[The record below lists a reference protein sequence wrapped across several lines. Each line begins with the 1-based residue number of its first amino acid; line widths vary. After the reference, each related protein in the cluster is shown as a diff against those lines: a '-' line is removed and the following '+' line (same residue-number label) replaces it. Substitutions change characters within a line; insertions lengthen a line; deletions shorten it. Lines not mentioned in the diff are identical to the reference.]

1 MLSVRKLPL
10 RNLRGYASRSAAIIL
25 FAALTSA
32 AVFGGLLLTGA
43 VRGGL
48 ETVRARLGADIMV
61 TPESAKN
68 EFDAQTALIK
78 AEPGY
83 FYMDS
88 DVLEQIRSIEGVAAA
103 SPQLFLASA
112 KAGCCS
118 ARLQLIAFDPA
129 TDFTV
134 QPWIADTGTTR
145 EMGLMDVIIGSS
157 VSWPSADNAVI
168 RFYDSECSVIGQF
181 APTGSALDS
190 AVYMN
195 FDTCRA
201 LIDACRSMGLFK
213 YADFDGDRSVSSVLV
228 RVKEGYDAESVASEI
243 RARIGGVS
251 AVTAAGM
258 LSGIADGLRHV
269 SSAVKALMLA
279 FWLPGLFMA
288 VLFFAFM
295 INERKKEFAA
305 LRAMGADR
313 RILSRIAVTEA
324 LAANLAGG
332 LIGIIVSG
340 VLLCA
345 FGGLIAG
352 RMNVTFVL
360 PPLGKM
366 LLTALAAL
374 LPAVLAAACSSL
386 AALGII
392 SRTDAALL
400 LKEGE

>member
-1 MLSVRKLPL
+1 M
-10 RNLRGYASRSAAIIL
+10 
-25 FAALTSA
+25 
-32 AVFGGLLLTGA
+32 
-43 VRGGL
+43 
-48 ETVRARLGADIMV
+48 
-61 TPESAKN
+61 
-68 EFDAQTALIK
+68 
-78 AEPGY
+78 
-83 FYMDS
+83 
-88 DVLEQIRSIEGVAAA
+88 
-103 SPQLFLASA
+103 
-112 KAGCCS
+112 
-118 ARLQLIAFDPA
+118 
-129 TDFTV
+129 
-134 QPWIADTGTTR
+134 
-145 EMGLMDVIIGSS
+145 
-157 VSWPSADNAVI
+157 
-168 RFYDSECSVIGQF
+168 
-181 APTGSALDS
+181 
-190 AVYMN
+190 
-195 FDTCRA
+195 
-201 LIDACRSMGLFK
+201 
-213 YADFDGDRSVSSVLV
+213 SVL
-228 RVKEGYDAESVASEI
+228 
-243 RARIGGVS
+243 
-251 AVTAAGM
+251 
-258 LSGIADGLRHV
+258 
-269 SSAVKALMLA
+269 LA